1 MTHGIADLIHG
12 DPKAVRCPYPIFE
25 ELRDQGGPVYV
36 PEMECWVVTRYSDI
50 ADIARNPGVFSSI
63 RPTGPVLARQ
73 RSEAVA
79 AIVAE
84 DPALGRTLAE
94 LRGGTRVLL
103 FADPPEHSRQR
114 KLVNRAFTPAKI
126 AALDPM
132 IRATAEDL
140 VDGFA
145 ARGSADI
152 VGELGVPLP
161 ITVIARLLDVPSA
174 DMGQF
179 KKWSDDVVHSIGNQE
194 VSQAETR
201 ALLMSQLELFSY
213 FEERIRAR
221 RERPGGDMIS
231 DLVAATI
238 DDEPLSDAEILNM
251 LLSFL
256 VAGNETTTK
265 LITFLVMFMAR
276 EEGLAMRLRADP
288 SLVPP
293 FVEET
298 LRLEAPV
305 QGLYRTAVRDTEVSG
320 VPIAEGDSLLLVYA
334 SGNRDER
341 KFTDPDTLDLCRKTG
356 AAHLTFGIG
365 PHFCLGSALAR
376 AEGRIAVE
384 VLLDR
389 VEDIRLAGSAD
400 LAELPYHTSFV
411 IHGPREL
418 PVEFR
423 QRPR

>member
-1 MTHGIADLIHG
+1 MTHGILDLIHG
-12 DPKAVRCPYPIFE
+12 DPKSVHCPYPIFE
-25 ELRDQGGPVYV
+25 ELREQGGPVYV

-50 ADIARNPGVFSSI
+50 AGIARNPEVFSSI
-63 RPTGPVLARQ
+63 MPTGPVLARQ

-79 AIVAE
+79 AIAAK
-84 DPALGRTLAE
+84 DPDLGRTLAQ

-103 FADPPEHSRQR
+103 FADPPDHTRQR

-126 AALDPM
+126 AVMEPM
-132 IRATAEDL
+132 LRAVAEDL
-140 VDGFA
+140 IGRFE

-152 VGELGVPLP
+152 VRELGIPLP
-161 ITVIARLLDVPSA
+161 ITVIAQLLDVPSS
-174 DMGQF
+174 DMDQF
-179 KKWSDDVVHSIGNQE
+179 KKWSDAVVHSIGNQE
-194 VSQAETR
+194 VTQAETR

-213 FEERIRAR
+213 FQEKILAR
-221 RERPGGDMIS
+221 RERPGGDTIS
-231 DLVAATI
+231 DLVAAAI

-265 LITFLVMFMAR
+265 LIAFLVMFMAR
-276 EEGLAMRLRADP
+276 EAGLAERLRADP
-288 SLVPP
+288 ALIPP

-305 QGLYRTAVRDTEVSG
+305 QGLYRTAVKDTEVSG
-320 VPIAEGDSLLLVYA
+320 VLIAKGDSLLLVYA

-341 KFTDPDTLDLCRKTG
+341 KFTDPNTLDLCRKAG

-376 AEGRIAVE
+376 AEARIAVE

-389 VEDIRLAGSAD
+389 LEGIRVAGSAD
-400 LAELPYHTSFV
+400 LAELPYDASFV

-418 PVEFR
+418 PIEFH
-423 QRPR
+423 QRTR